1 MNANKS
7 HLETIYE
14 CVTNCYKSQFK
25 RQADASA
32 SSFDQNNVTS
42 TSSQRVDG

>member
-14 CVTNCYKSQFK
+14 GVTNCYKSQ